1 MLAQDW
7 QELALRELEMARTA
21 RISGNEGRARVCARR
36 AAGHVIGE
44 YLSRSEITF
53 ASESALERLRYLN
66 SSPQI
71 TDQQRE
77 TIGHF
82 LVHTAP
88 DHKLPIEADL
98 IEDVHLLAR
107 QLMGESLP

>member
-1 MLAQDW
+1 MVNQDW
-7 QELALRELEMARTA
+7 QELALKELKMARTA

-44 YLSRSEITF
+44 YLSRSETTF
-53 ASESALERLRYLN
+53 PSESALERLKFLE
-66 SSPQI
+66 SSPLI

-82 LVHTAP
+82 LVHTTP
-88 DHKLPIEADL
+88 DHELPIDADL